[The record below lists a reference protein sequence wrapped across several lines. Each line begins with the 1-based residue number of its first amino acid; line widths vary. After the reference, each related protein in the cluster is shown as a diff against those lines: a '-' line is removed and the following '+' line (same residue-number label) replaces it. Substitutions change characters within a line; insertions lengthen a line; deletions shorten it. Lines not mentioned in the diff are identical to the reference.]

1 MPATTFSQ
9 TVNHLIK
16 RGQARF
22 FVDTCFILNEK
33 AFAALDAKFLSI
45 LKMEDAT
52 LVVPYPVTQEL
63 KKHSK
68 NKTDPVLQAKAL
80 KALETL
86 SGYKAQGLIR
96 ILGSAD
102 ETFADQ
108 VFLEVFTKYR
118 PKYDLVL
125 FTHDKSLCRDLLRL
139 NSTESTSRCANE
151 IWIARYDG
159 KKIVAHCDLRDLLS
173 QNNTPRQPQ
182 EQSSSLLFPRAT
194 QPRVLDNTLVGSSEK
209 LTSGAVVRAESGVL
223 IKLGKAIAAGG
234 EGEIFSVDD
243 ANVAKIYFSDRRTAW
258 RSDKLALLCERQI
271 GVPGVCWPATRLF
284 SQAGG
289 FLGYLMPSAM
299 GKPLQHSAFGKSA
312 IQENFPK
319 WNRLNLATLALSIAK
334 KVSSLNSLGVTVGD
348 LNPMNFLVV
357 SDSDVFLV
365 DADSVQV
372 CDFPC
377 PVGMVTFRAP
387 EITEP
392 SFEKFLRTDDH
403 EAFALASLIFMVL
416 MGGKP
421 PFSFQGGGDPGEN
434 IRQGKFPYVTDQ
446 SLIPAGAYRYIWS
459 YFPYFLKRGFERAF
473 VGRNPS
479 NRPTAQEW
487 VTILSMYQEA
497 IRLDKLAGA
506 REIWPNSF
514 RPFEGKDYVQL
525 QCAECSSFF
534 QTGAK
539 DAAKRK
545 QYPKIL
551 CGNCLAILMLAK
563 QAGENHTCNKCG
575 KHFRVSFDQVQ
586 RHNNVLEVCD
596 DCVSQI
602 VNSVRVCKE
611 CSSRFSIERGE
622 VRYFLANDA
631 QMPKRCPACR
641 GKKTPPQ
648 KPQARTTFTYS
659 QPPPKPPRPAPSYQP
674 ETVRTPRRQET
685 KSLWDMLKSFFE

>member
-1 MPATTFSQ
+1 MPARTFSQ
-9 TVNHLIK
+9 VVNHLIK
-16 RGQARF
+16 RGKARF

-33 AFAALDAKFLSI
+33 AFAALDAKLLSFL
-45 LKMEDAT
+45 KAENAA
-52 LVVPYPVTQEL
+52 LVVPYPVFLEL
-63 KKHSK
+63 EKHSR

-86 SGYKAQGLIR
+86 SQHKAQGLIR

-118 PKYDLVL
+118 PKYDLLL

-151 IWIARYDG
+151 IWVARYDG
-159 KKIVAHCDLRDLLS
+159 RKMVVYHDLRDLTA

-182 EQSSSLLFPRAT
+182 EQRPAILFPRAT

-243 ANVAKIYFSDRRTAW
+243 ANVAKIYFPDRRTAW
-258 RSDKLALLCERQI
+258 RSDKLTLLCGRQI

-289 FLGYLMPSAM
+289 FLGYLMPSAK
-299 GKPLQHSAFGKSA
+299 GKPLQHSAFGKGA

-319 WNRLNLATLALSIAK
+319 WNRLNLATLALSVAK

-392 SFEKFLRTDDH
+392 SFEKFLRTGDH

-421 PFSFQGGGDPGEN
+421 PFSFQGGGDPCEN
-434 IRQGKFPYVTDQ
+434 IRQGNFPYVTDQ

-459 YFPYFLKRGFERAF
+459 YFPYFLKHGFERAF
-473 VGRNPS
+473 VGQNPS
-479 NRPTAQEW
+479 NRPSAQEW
-487 VTILSMYQEA
+487 VSILSRYLEA
-497 IRLDKLAGA
+497 IRLEKLAEA

-514 RPFEGKDYVQL
+514 RPFKGKDYVQL

-602 VNSVRVCKE
+602 ANAVRVCKR
-611 CSSRFSIERGE
+611 CSSRFSLDTGE
-622 VRYFLANDA
+622 VRFRLANNARIPDWC
-631 QMPKRCPACR
+631 PTCKGGKRA
-641 GKKTPPQ
+641 PP
-648 KPQARTTFTYS
+648 KPQVRTTFTYA
-659 QPPPKPPRPAPSYQP
+659 QPPPEPPKPAPTYQP
-674 ETVRTPRRQET
+674 EIVRTPRRQEP
-685 KSLWDMLKSFFE
+685 KSFWDTLKSFFE